1 MKEILIFKKFQK
13 RTLMLSSSPVL
24 KSRTH
29 LELTCRED
37 KLSIVITAEELKGTS
52 SIEAEAVVVTIVLR
66 QTSQK
71 TILLQT

>member
-1 MKEILIFKKFQK
+1 MKKFQK
-13 RTLMLSSSPVL
+13 WTLMLSSCPVL

-52 SIEAEAVVVTIVLR
+52 IEAEAVVVTIVLH

>member
-1 MKEILIFKKFQK
+1 
-13 RTLMLSSSPVL
+13 MLSSCPVL
-24 KSRTH
+24 KFRTH

-37 KLSIVITAEELKGTS
+37 KLSIAITAEELKGT
-52 SIEAEAVVVTIVLR
+52 SIEAEAVVVTIVLH

>member
-1 MKEILIFKKFQK
+1 
-13 RTLMLSSSPVL
+13 MLSSCPVL
-24 KSRTH
+24 KFRTH

-37 KLSIVITAEELKGTS
+37 KLSIVITAEELKGTN
-52 SIEAEAVVVTIVLR
+52 IEAEAVVVTIVLH

>member
-1 MKEILIFKKFQK
+1 
-13 RTLMLSSSPVL
+13 MLSSCPVL
-24 KSRTH
+24 KFRTH

-52 SIEAEAVVVTIVLR
+52 IEAEAVVVTIVLH

>member
-1 MKEILIFKKFQK
+1 MKKFQK
-13 RTLMLSSSPVL
+13 RSLMLSSSPVL

-29 LELTCRED
+29 LELTYRED

-52 SIEAEAVVVTIVLR
+52 IEAEAVVVTIVLH

>member
-1 MKEILIFKKFQK
+1 MKKFQK
-13 RTLMLSSSPVL
+13 WTLMLSSCPVL
-24 KSRTH
+24 KFRTH

-71 TILLQT
+71 TILLQM

>member
-1 MKEILIFKKFQK
+1 
-13 RTLMLSSSPVL
+13 MLSSSPVL

-52 SIEAEAVVVTIVLR
+52 IEAEAVVVTIVLPLHNR
-66 QTSQK
+66 GVSHGK
-71 TILLQT
+71 GFHFDPVPCESCP

>member
-1 MKEILIFKKFQK
+1 
-13 RTLMLSSSPVL
+13 VL
-24 KSRTH
+24 KFRTH

-52 SIEAEAVVVTIVLR
+52 IEAEAVVVTIVLH

-71 TILLQT
+71 TILLQM